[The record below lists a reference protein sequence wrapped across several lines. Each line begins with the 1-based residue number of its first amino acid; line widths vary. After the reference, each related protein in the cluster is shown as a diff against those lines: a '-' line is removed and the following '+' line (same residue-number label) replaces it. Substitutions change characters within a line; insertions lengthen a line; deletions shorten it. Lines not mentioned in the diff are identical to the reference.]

1 MQVSSQMNS
10 YQDLSIQQKPVTI
23 QPVPEEGKKNP
34 DIEISP
40 EKRLD
45 VENTIDDKQTQE
57 ALESQEKRDQQRG
70 LLVDSIE
77 RQSKKTQVEIY
88 LSVATDSKVEIGG
101 NNTIDSINTLRD
113 IQKQN
118 SMVSGHEIYQ
128 ANQNGNI
135 ETQFGV

>member
-1 MQVSSQMNS
+1 MQVSSQMNN
-10 YQDLSIQQKPVTI
+10 YQDLNTNNKLVTI

-34 DIEISP
+34 DIEVSP

-45 VENTIDDKQTQE
+45 VENSIDDKQTQ
-57 ALESQEKRDQQRG
+57 AAVESQEKRDQQRG
-70 LLVDSIE
+70 VLVDHVE

-88 LSVATDSKVEIGG
+88 LAVATDSKVEIGG
-101 NNTIDSINTLRD
+101 NDTIDSINTLRD

-118 SMVSGHEIYQ
+118 NAVAGHETYK